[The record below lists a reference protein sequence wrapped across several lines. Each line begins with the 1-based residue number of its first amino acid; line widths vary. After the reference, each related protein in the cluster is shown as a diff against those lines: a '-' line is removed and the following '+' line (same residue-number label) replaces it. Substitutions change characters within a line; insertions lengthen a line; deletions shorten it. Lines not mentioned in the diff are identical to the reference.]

1 MNRGGSI
8 RKARKGE
15 YAPCLVAS
23 DTSSGIH
30 SERQRRMAH
39 FYTWSATMY
48 ELCSARRRSW
58 WPLASLRSVQGAA
71 PLAPLKRLSPRRCNA
86 SLPLLV
92 MRSMKPRRQAC
103 SIGCNASDP
112 GFGGLPTS
120 ASESQKDIPMPCL
133 PMLPKPL
140 DFLSC

>member
-15 YAPCLVAS
+15 CAPCLVAS

-48 ELCSARRRSW
+48 RSALCEAATLMAACIA
-58 WPLASLRSVQGAA
+58 PLRSRGCAPCAA
-71 PLAPLKRLSPRRCNA
+71 EAAIP
-86 SLPLLV
+86 
-92 MRSMKPRRQAC
+92 
-103 SIGCNASDP
+103 
-112 GFGGLPTS
+112 PT
-120 ASESQKDIPMPCL
+120 L
-133 PMLPKPL
+133 
-140 DFLSC
+140 